1 MDLYPCNVDVF
12 CFIPANIFFSMSP
25 CNVENFVLPPY
36 VYFFA
41 DVARKKWLPRQQSY
55 LFADETMHFCWRGNH
70 IFMPHQQKSQYRGVK
85 QICSIARGHSQKK

>member
-36 VYFFA
+36 VDFF
-41 DVARKKWLPRQQSY
+41 Y
-55 LFADETMHFCWRGNH
+55 
-70 IFMPHQQKSQYRGVK
+70 
-85 QICSIARGHSQKK
+85 